1 MENYNNI
8 SKKKIIIICIP
19 IIILVIFTAIVTKI
33 DSNAKRREAQETAAK
48 ELKEKQEL
56 ETKIKNTSY
65 NLINLPS
72 HYKITKENIQKTDS
86 NEYVYS
92 SIHEYD
98 YFGLISSA
106 KNSITYDENLNLIK
120 KEDPIISEYIDP
132 HLQNR
137 LRLTAQNMISKS
149 LKDPSSAEF
158 YDFDVYKRTDET
170 LAVNVSVRANNS
182 FGAKVVDRFHLY
194 YVLKAETLHTY
205 DSFRNTG
212 LK

>member
-19 IIILVIFTAIVTKI
+19 IIILVIFTSIITKI

-48 ELKEKQEL
+48 ELKEKQEI

-132 HLQNR
+132 DLQNR